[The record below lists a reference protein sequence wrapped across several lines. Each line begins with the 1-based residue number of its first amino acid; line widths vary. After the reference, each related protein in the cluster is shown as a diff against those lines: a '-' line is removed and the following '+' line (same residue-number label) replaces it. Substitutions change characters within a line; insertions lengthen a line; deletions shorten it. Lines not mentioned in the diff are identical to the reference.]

1 MSAFRIMWL
10 VVMFDLPTQTKK
22 DRKRYRWFSK
32 YLDKQGF
39 IRLQYSVYAKVFNS
53 LQSANYGK
61 KRMKEFLRVNVKKGN
76 VRMLLFTDTQFGN
89 MEIVIGEQSRQE
101 KISQQT
107 LFDF

>member
-32 YLDKQGF
+32 YLDSQSF

-53 LQSANYGK
+53 VESLNYGK
-61 KRMKEFLRVNVKKGN
+61 KRLKNFLKTNVKHGN
-76 VRMLLFTDTQFGN
+76 VRLLSFTDAQFGK
-89 MEIVIGEQSRQE
+89 MEILVGEQSPQE
-101 KISQQT
+101 EATQLT
-107 LFDF
+107 LFDI